1 LIPDIKYSNT
11 SLDSLITN
19 VGIQQFLPK
28 PEIIVFSEILEIFKY
43 ICNKTNY
50 ELCINLYYDTLKD
63 NFKLNIPDQ
72 IVSVASIKYNYNED
86 IELSDRYIR
95 YLQIHSHNTMPAFFS
110 KTDNADEAFTN
121 LCYYGVVGK
130 ISKESTFYNI
140 DMIFRIWN
148 GINFVNVD
156 LNNVF
161 DINFASYKLSQNQI
175 QKLNKV
181 IETSKKI
188 SRKLTK
194 IFLSII
200 VWSISFLTTLRLMI
214 VIFSK

>member
-1 LIPDIKYSNT
+1 
-11 SLDSLITN
+11 
-19 VGIQQFLPK
+19 
-28 PEIIVFSEILEIFKY
+28 
-43 ICNKTNY
+43 
-50 ELCINLYYDTLKD
+50 LKD

-181 IETSKKI
+181 IETSKKNI
-188 SRKLTK
+188 KKTHEDISFDNSMVDLFSDDFTTDDSDIFKMINHSRKRAILEK
-194 IFLSII
+194 
-200 VWSISFLTTLRLMI
+200 
-214 VIFSK
+214 K